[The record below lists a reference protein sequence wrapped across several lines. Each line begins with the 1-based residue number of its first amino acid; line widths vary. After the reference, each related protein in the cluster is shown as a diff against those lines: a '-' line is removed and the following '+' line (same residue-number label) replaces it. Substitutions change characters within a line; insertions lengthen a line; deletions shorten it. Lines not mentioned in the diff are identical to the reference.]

1 VVGISFAG
9 VISGVSRS
17 FALTVNEAR
26 AAREAIGVAALA
38 ARKAG
43 LANMMA
49 GMYFEGCKRNSKQ
62 VEAYAERPA
71 KAG

>member
-1 VVGISFAG
+1 

-26 AAREAIGVAALA
+26 AARETTGVAALA

-43 LANMMA
+43 LANMMEDMCF
-49 GMYFEGCKRNSKQ
+49 GM
-62 VEAYAERPA
+62 
-71 KAG
+71 

>member
-1 VVGISFAG
+1 VVGISFAEM
-9 VISGVSRS
+9 ISGVSRS

-26 AAREAIGVAALA
+26 AAREAMGVAALA

-43 LANMMA
+43 LANMMED
-49 GMYFEGCKRNSKQ
+49 MFFEGCKWNSKQ
-62 VEAYAERPA
+62 VEVYAERLA